1 MALIYFDT
9 SVHRLEILNIYLTI
23 IILNLLSVNSL
34 ILKCY
39 VVSLGH
45 SVNLDLVFMFCNIGC
60 TEFISPCWYRS
71 YRYKSDSRACS
82 LVAMAHDPKLSQRP
96 LLDLSDKA
104 RSLILH
110 GFTAALHM
118 VVLHNCERA
127 DYWLF
132 SLTSV
137 PAVLSE
143 MNTQVVRESQ

>member
-9 SVHRLEILNIYLTI
+9 SVHTLEILKEISNNFSFKFIWCEFF
-23 IILNLLSVNSL
+23 NSKMLCCLYMATQL
-34 ILKCY
+34 I
-39 VVSLGH
+39 S
-45 SVNLDLVFMFCNIGC
+45 DLVFMLCNVGS

-71 YRYKSDSRACS
+71 YHYKSDSRAC
-82 LVAMAHDPKLSQRP
+82 LLEAMAHDPRLSQRP
-96 LLDLSDKA
+96 LLDLSDPA

-143 MNTQVVRESQ
+143 MIHRWERG